1 MNSLED
7 IEVSII
13 LPTLNEGENLETL
26 VPEIIS
32 NIPSSI
38 INYEILIIDD
48 NSSDNTHQIV
58 DQLNSQ
64 NKRINIFER
73 NAEASLPMSIYDGI
87 SLSKYEYV
95 MWLDADGSMPPE
107 TVGKLLEKSATD
119 PETVFIG
126 SRFSNGGGYK
136 GVEKEN
142 QNLVQVVKNVY
153 SSEDSVLAVFL
164 SKIFNTFLYKL
175 INAGVKDV
183 TSGFIVGK
191 KKYFSK
197 KIFSNASYG
206 DYFIYLIKDLKK
218 NNIKMKEL
226 GYICLTRQF
235 GVSKSGT
242 SPMQLLKRAFPYFKA
257 SLFDIK

>member
-119 PETVFIG
+119 RETVFIG
-126 SRFSNGGGYK
+126 
-136 GVEKEN
+136 
-142 QNLVQVVKNVY
+142 
-153 SSEDSVLAVFL
+153 
-164 SKIFNTFLYKL
+164 
-175 INAGVKDV
+175 
-183 TSGFIVGK
+183 
-191 KKYFSK
+191 
-197 KIFSNASYG
+197 
-206 DYFIYLIKDLKK
+206 
-218 NNIKMKEL
+218 
-226 GYICLTRQF
+226 
-235 GVSKSGT
+235 
-242 SPMQLLKRAFPYFKA
+242 
-257 SLFDIK
+257 